1 MAVWILAR
9 IDVMRIK
16 LILACFLIAGAVFAC
31 WLIKYQYDRI
41 TALETKVTEYQ
52 KQAEKDKQDVLE
64 KSKRIQELN
73 KVIQNSKDSREYSGI
88 RIDSSLLAELR
99 KQYLRKG
106 N

>member
-1 MAVWILAR
+1 MGAHE
-9 IDVMRIK
+9 MTKIK
-16 LILACFLIAGAVFAC
+16 LILAVILITGAVVAC
-31 WLIKYQYDRI
+31 WLIKYQYDKI

-73 KVIQNSKDSREYSGI
+73 KVIQNSKDSLEYSGI
-88 RIDSSLLAELR
+88 RIDSALLAELR

>member
-1 MAVWILAR
+1 MGAHE
-9 IDVMRIK
+9 MTKIK
-16 LILACFLIAGAVFAC
+16 LILAAILITGAVVAC
-31 WLIKYQYDRI
+31 WLIKYQYDKI

-73 KVIQNSKDSREYSGI
+73 KVIQNSKDSLEYSGI
-88 RIDSSLLAELR
+88 RIDSALLAELR

>member
-1 MAVWILAR
+1 MGAHE
-9 IDVMRIK
+9 MTKIK
-16 LILACFLIAGAVFAC
+16 LILAAILITGAVVAC

-41 TALETKVTEYQ
+41 TALETKITEYQ

-73 KVIQNSKDSREYSGI
+73 KVIQNNKNSLEYSGI
-88 RIDSSLLAELR
+88 RIDSALLAELR

-106 N
+106 D

>member
-1 MAVWILAR
+1 MGAHE
-9 IDVMRIK
+9 MTKIK
-16 LILACFLIAGAVFAC
+16 LILAAILITGAVVAC
-31 WLIKYQYDRI
+31 WLIKYQYDKI

-73 KVIQNSKDSREYSGI
+73 KVIQNNKNSLEYSGI
-88 RIDSSLLAELR
+88 RIDSALLAELR

-106 N
+106 D

>member
-1 MAVWILAR
+1 MTK
-9 IDVMRIK
+9 IK
-16 LILACFLIAGAVFAC
+16 LILAAILITGAVVAC
-31 WLIKYQYDRI
+31 WLIKYQYDKI

-73 KVIQNSKDSREYSGI
+73 KVIQNSKDSLEYSGI
-88 RIDSSLLAELR
+88 RIDSALLAELR

>member
-1 MAVWILAR
+1 MGAHK
-9 IDVMRIK
+9 MTKIK
-16 LILACFLIAGAVFAC
+16 LILAAILITGAVVAC

-73 KVIQNSKDSREYSGI
+73 KVIQNSKDSRDYSGI
-88 RIDSSLLAELR
+88 RIDSALLGELR

>member
-1 MAVWILAR
+1 MTK
-9 IDVMRIK
+9 IK
-16 LILACFLIAGAVFAC
+16 LILAAILIAGAVVAC

-41 TALETKVTEYQ
+41 TALEGKITEYQ

-73 KVIQNSKDSREYSGI
+73 KVIQNSKDSLEYSGI

>member
-1 MAVWILAR
+1 MGAYK
-9 IDVMRIK
+9 MTKIK
-16 LILACFLIAGAVFAC
+16 LILAAILIAGAVVAC
-31 WLIKYQYDRI
+31 WLIKYQYDKI

-73 KVIQNSKDSREYSGI
+73 KVIQNSKNSLEYSGI
-88 RIDSSLLAELR
+88 RIDSALLAELR